1 MAQFG
6 NWLVTIDGIEW
17 TGPGS
22 NPESDSAR
30 IIPTNMLLAKQ
41 SGNLYDWP
49 LHIVKATLTREDVYA
64 FNTAF
69 VFALQFHN
77 LTTQNPFQVWLAVDR
92 NAAVPRIRSI
102 QNRILR
108 MSGEMFT
115 ATQINRVSNVIS
127 PYIYMMLSD

>member
-77 LTTQNPFQVWLAVDR
+77 LGFPTNMSFVETFLAQEKK
-92 NAAVPRIRSI
+92 I
-102 QNRILR
+102 QENEEEQPDELTF
-108 MSGEMFT
+108 GESLEFE
-115 ATQINRVSNVIS
+115 
-127 PYIYMMLSD
+127 